1 MIKVYGT
8 WTFGDAS
15 QEEGGIR
22 NLALEKSES
31 ILEKGSEG
39 L

>member
-1 MIKVYGT
+1 MIKVYGP
-8 WTFGDAS
+8 WKFGDTS